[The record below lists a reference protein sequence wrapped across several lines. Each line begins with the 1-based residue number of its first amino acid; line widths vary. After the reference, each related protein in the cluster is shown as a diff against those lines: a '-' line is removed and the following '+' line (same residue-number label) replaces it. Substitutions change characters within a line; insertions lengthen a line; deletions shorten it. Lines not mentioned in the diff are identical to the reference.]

1 MNKMQKFVTLILLLL
16 TFSVASSVPIASAQK
31 SPELKQEQK
40 VTQDKI
46 RPENQSSM
54 DTNGSKGFIEISQK
68 DGSKRLAPVITGEIF
83 QTIVLT
89 AMYGAVVLLV
99 VILLLAFFASKNLE
113 DGKKTQYLSES
124 LPSAIEGITIIYIV
138 VAVLLLGMIGIASA
152 EGCLS
157 ILSAISGY
165 VLGKNQ
171 GKRLS
176 EAIPANS
183 TTRLDENSLSKS
195 MERREGSDKTTS
207 E

>member
-1 MNKMQKFVTLILLLL
+1 
-16 TFSVASSVPIASAQK
+16 
-31 SPELKQEQK
+31 
-40 VTQDKI
+40 
-46 RPENQSSM
+46 M
-54 DTNGSKGFIEISQK
+54 DTTGAKGFIEISQK

-89 AMYGAVVLLV
+89 AMYGALLLLV
-99 VILLLAFFASKNLE
+99 VILTLALFASKNL
-113 DGKKTQYLSES
+113 DQGRKTQYLSEA
-124 LPSAIEGITIIYIV
+124 LPSAIEGITIVYIV

-176 EAIPANS
+176 ADIPANS
-183 TTRLDENSLSKS
+183 NSRLGENILDNEK
-195 MERREGSDKTTS
+195 RQDIDKTAS
-207 E
+207 EEPK

>member
-1 MNKMQKFVTLILLLL
+1 MQRFATLILLFL
-16 TFSVASSVPIASAQK
+16 TFSVVSSVPAVSAEK
-31 SPELKQEQK
+31 SPGLKLEQEINQE
-40 VTQDKI
+40 KI
-46 RPENQSSM
+46 SLENQSSM
-54 DTNGSKGFIEISQK
+54 NTSGSKGFIEILQK
-68 DGSKRLAPVITGEIF
+68 DGSTRLAPVITGEMF

-89 AMYGAVVLLV
+89 AMYGALLLLV

-113 DGKKTQYLSES
+113 KDRKTQYLSEA
-124 LPSAIEGITIIYIV
+124 LPSAIEGITIVYIV

-171 GKRLS
+171 GKRVS
-176 EAIPANS
+176 AAIPVNS
-183 TTRLDENSLSKS
+183 NNELDKNTLSNHI
-195 MERREGSDKTTS
+195 ERRQDNDTTTS

>member
-1 MNKMQKFVTLILLLL
+1 MENILYKKMQKYSTSILLFLM
-16 TFSVASSVPIASAQK
+16 FSIAFLVPLASAEK
-31 SPELKQEQK
+31 SPSLKPKQE
-40 VTQDKI
+40 I
-46 RPENQSSM
+46 LISQSSM
-54 DTNGSKGFIEISQK
+54 DTTGAKGFIEISQK

-89 AMYGAVVLLV
+89 AMYGAVLLLV
-99 VILLLAFFASKNLE
+99 VILTLAFFASKNL
-113 DGKKTQYLSES
+113 DQGRKTQYLSEA
-124 LPSAIEGITIIYIV
+124 LPSAIEGITIVYIV

-176 EAIPANS
+176 ADIPANS
-183 TTRLDENSLSKS
+183 NSRLGENILDNEK
-195 MERREGSDKTTS
+195 RQDIDKTAS
-207 E
+207 EEPK

>member
-1 MNKMQKFVTLILLLL
+1 MKRFASLTLLFL
-16 TFSVASSVPIASAQK
+16 TLSVASSVLIASAEK

-40 VTQDKI
+40 ISQEKTSL
-46 RPENQSSM
+46 ENQSSL
-54 DTNGSKGFIEISQK
+54 DTTGSKGFVEISQK
-68 DGSKRLAPVITGEIF
+68 DGSKHLAPVITGRIF

-113 DGKKTQYLSES
+113 QGRKTQYLSEA

-138 VAVLLLGMIGIASA
+138 VAVLLLATIGIASA

-176 EAIPANS
+176 GSLLVNS
-183 TTRLDENSLSKS
+183 NDRMDENSPNNYI
-195 MERREGSDKTTS
+195 ERRQESDNKTS